1 MNLETSKVPGYFPG
15 FQVRAQKDN
24 TLEGGTNQ
32 KEACLKFTPPPVHLI
47 IDWTQMIGLYF
58 NCLLEKNKLSQKK
71 NIILLISS
79 I

>member
-24 TLEGGTNQ
+24 TLVVGTNQ
-32 KEACLKFTPPPVHLI
+32 KEACLKITPPVHLI
-47 IDWTQMIGLYF
+47 IDWTQTIGLYF

-71 NIILLISS
+71 NILLLISS